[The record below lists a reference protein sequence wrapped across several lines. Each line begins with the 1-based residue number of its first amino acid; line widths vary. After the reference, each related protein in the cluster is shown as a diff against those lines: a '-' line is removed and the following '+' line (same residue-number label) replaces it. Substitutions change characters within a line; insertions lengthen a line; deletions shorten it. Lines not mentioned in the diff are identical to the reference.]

1 MRLRVSRL
9 VRLQSRFRR
18 RHKLADRTLMAGGT
32 RLVKR
37 DVLLERPGFGEG
49 RIADG
54 ADVLLLP

>member
-1 MRLRVSRL
+1 MSRL

-18 RHKLADRTLMAGGT
+18 RHKLADRALMAGGT

-49 RIADG
+49 RITDG